1 MVLFYSLRF
10 LLRSLAVIE
19 RERVKLENKFQ
30 EVLRIWNTAPTVQ
43 NPQETSSKKKFGM
56 IKKDQDMI

>member
-43 NPQETSSKKKFGM
+43 NPQETSSKKKF
-56 IKKDQDMI
+56 